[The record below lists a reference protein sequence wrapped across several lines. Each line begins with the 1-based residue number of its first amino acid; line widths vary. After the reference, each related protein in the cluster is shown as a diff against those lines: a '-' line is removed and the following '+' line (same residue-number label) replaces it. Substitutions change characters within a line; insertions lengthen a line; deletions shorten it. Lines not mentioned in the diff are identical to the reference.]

1 MFKQREETLLIKSIA
16 NYRNIGFRVFMNRFT
31 YLLLSSLETIKCMI
45 FNKLIFKPKRL
56 SVINSFDKTNSGKR
70 KPSPYL
76 RKLPARV
83 VGQYMYLIFK

>member
-1 MFKQREETLLIKSIA
+1 MYDF
-16 NYRNIGFRVFMNRFT
+16 
-31 YLLLSSLETIKCMI
+31 

-56 SVINSFDKTNSGKR
+56 SVINSFDKTKSRKR

-83 VGQYMYLIFK
+83 VGQYMFLIFK